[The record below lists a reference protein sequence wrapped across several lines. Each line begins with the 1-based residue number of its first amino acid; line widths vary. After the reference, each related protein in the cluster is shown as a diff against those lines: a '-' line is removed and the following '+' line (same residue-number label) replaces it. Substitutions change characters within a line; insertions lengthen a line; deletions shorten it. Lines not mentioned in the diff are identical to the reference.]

1 MVGARRRV
9 RLHLLDPHPDVALPS
24 VEGIALGHWLQ
35 RRLSREFRVAVPE
48 LQLAPQAA
56 LEQLRDARELR
67 IPLGNIAFYEVL
79 K

>member
-9 RLHLLDPHPDVALPS
+9 RIHLLDPHPEVALPS
-24 VEGIALGHWLQ
+24 VEGVALGWWLQ
-35 RRLSREFRVAVPE
+35 RRLQREFKIAVPE

-56 LEQLRDARELR
+56 PQQLRDARELR